1 MIVHANIKIDKKNKS
16 TATFFSQELKDEEDE
31 DAWDEEGKKDVE
43 GEEGE
48 EREEC
53 EEGKEGEVPGNEEQG
68 NDKKD
73 DEPKHDTA
81 DRNPGKTTEEAAQK
95 EKVEDAMPPGSDQ
108 VKQSSLTKDEPQV
121 SDKGDPVSDN
131 VQARVDM
138 SKREPADIA
147 TTSEASKPAVE
158 NTNPETPRPS
168 TLYAHMF
175 CMHMCIYSPTF
186 KLEHVPISQI

>member
-1 MIVHANIKIDKKNKS
+1 MIVHANIKIEKTINKN
-16 TATFFSQELKDEEDE
+16 TATFFSQELKDNEDNEDE

-43 GEEGE
+43 NEEGE
-48 EREEC
+48 EREEGV
-53 EEGKEGEVPGNEEQG
+53 EGDVPGNEEQG

-81 DRNPGKTTEEAAQK
+81 DTNPGKTTEEAAQK
-95 EKVEDAMPPGSDQ
+95 EKVEDAKPPGSDQ
-108 VKQSSLTKDEPQV
+108 VKQSSLTKDEPKV
-121 SDKGDPVSDN
+121 SDKGDLVSDN

-186 KLEHVPISQI
+186 KLEHVPI